1 MTETTRLTEALID
14 RAGHGDDT
22 ARRELLERYRDYLR
36 RMVATRLDRRLAP
49 RVDPSDIVQETLA
62 DAAQRLDDYLR
73 DRPIPFFGWLRQI
86 AGERVID
93 AHRRHVLSQRRS
105 ITREMRTPEL
115 SEESAG
121 ELGRRLMANDTSPSN
136 RLIRKERHEQVMAAL
151 TALSPRD
158 REVLV
163 MRHLEQ
169 LGTAEIADAL
179 GLTEGA
185 VESCAPAPCPDPPA
199 GQDGGR
205 HMTDPDECDR
215 ASEADDPA
223 LARLAEQVTCRL
235 QAGDEV
241 VDDEYVRQYPARAG
255 SIRGLLYVLN
265 DLTALGRLMSREP
278 VLFRASSNPGG

>member
-1 MTETTRLTEALID
+1 MNATTRRTEALID
-14 RAGHGDDT
+14 RAGQGDDT
-22 ARRELLERYRDYLR
+22 ARRELLEHYRDYLR

-62 DAAQRLDDYLR
+62 DAAERLDDYLR

-93 AHRRHVLSQRRS
+93 THRRHVLAQRRS
-105 ITREMRTPEL
+105 ITRETRTPEL

-151 TALSPRD
+151 TALAPRD

-169 LGTAEIADAL
+169 LGTVEIAEAL
-179 GLTEGA
+179 GITEGA
-185 VESCAPAPCPDPPA
+185 VES
-199 GQDGGR
+199 R
-205 HMTDPDECDR
+205 LLR
-215 ASEADDPA
+215 ALIRLRSRLEAD
-223 LARLAEQVTCRL
+223 
-235 QAGDEV
+235 
-241 VDDEYVRQYPARAG
+241 
-255 SIRGLLYVLN
+255 S
-265 DLTALGRLMSREP
+265 
-278 VLFRASSNPGG
+278 

>member
-1 MTETTRLTEALID
+1 MTETTQLTQALID
-14 RAGHGDDT
+14 RAGQGDDT

-62 DAAQRLDDYLR
+62 DAAERLDDYLR

-93 AHRRHVLSQRRS
+93 THRRHVLAERRS
-105 ITREMRTPEL
+105 VAREMRPPEL

-121 ELGRRLMANDTSPSN
+121 ELGRRLVANDTSPSN

-151 TALSPRD
+151 TALSSRD

-185 VESCAPAPCPDPPA
+185 VES
-199 GQDGGR
+199 R
-205 HMTDPDECDR
+205 LLR
-215 ASEADDPA
+215 ALIRLRSRLEAD
-223 LARLAEQVTCRL
+223 
-235 QAGDEV
+235 
-241 VDDEYVRQYPARAG
+241 
-255 SIRGLLYVLN
+255 S
-265 DLTALGRLMSREP
+265 
-278 VLFRASSNPGG
+278 

>member
-1 MTETTRLTEALID
+1 MTEATLITQTLID
-14 RAGHGDDT
+14 RAGQGDDT
-22 ARRELLERYRDYLR
+22 ARRELLERYRGYLR
-36 RMVATRLDRRLAP
+36 RMVATRLDHRLAP
-49 RVDPSDIVQETLA
+49 RIDPSDIVQETLA

-93 AHRRHVLSQRRS
+93 THRRHVLAQRRS
-105 ITREMRTPEL
+105 ITRETRTPDL
-115 SEESAG
+115 SEDSAS

-169 LGTAEIADAL
+169 LGTSEIADAL

-185 VESCAPAPCPDPPA
+185 VES
-199 GQDGGR
+199 R
-205 HMTDPDECDR
+205 LLR
-215 ASEADDPA
+215 ALIRLRTRLEADA
-223 LARLAEQVTCRL
+223 
-235 QAGDEV
+235 
-241 VDDEYVRQYPARAG
+241 
-255 SIRGLLYVLN
+255 
-265 DLTALGRLMSREP
+265 
-278 VLFRASSNPGG
+278 

>member
-1 MTETTRLTEALID
+1 LITQTLMD
-14 RAGHGDDT
+14 RAGQGDDT

-49 RVDPSDIVQETLA
+49 RVDPSDVVQETLA
-62 DAAQRLDDYLR
+62 DAAVRLDDYLR

-93 AHRRHVLSQRRS
+93 AHRRHVVSQRRS
-105 ITREMRTPEL
+105 VNRETRPPDL

-151 TALSPRD
+151 AALSPRD

-179 GLTEGA
+179 AISEGA
-185 VESCAPAPCPDPPA
+185 VESRLVRALIRLR
-199 GQDGGR
+199 GR
-205 HMTDPDECDR
+205 L
-215 ASEADDPA
+215 EAD
-223 LARLAEQVTCRL
+223 
-235 QAGDEV
+235 
-241 VDDEYVRQYPARAG
+241 
-255 SIRGLLYVLN
+255 S
-265 DLTALGRLMSREP
+265 
-278 VLFRASSNPGG
+278 